1 MSNNGQFKRR
11 NYFINKEFQGK
22 TIFHYFILL
31 ALGSILFVG
40 IFSFF
45 SSNTLSIVYDNY
57 HLRLGTTPGILFKKM
72 LSTQWLFIVIGGIA
86 VIFITMRLTHR
97 VAGPFY
103 RFEKGLD
110 EMIDHDISKKII
122 LRQKDEGKDL
132 AVKINGFNSALSTQL
147 ALIGDANSTI
157 AISARMLEKELSQPE
172 KNPTEI
178 SRLIGIIKESQ
189 RNIETEINPYTFNT
203 SLRP

>member
-97 VAGPFY
+97 
-103 RFEKGLD
+103 
-110 EMIDHDISKKII
+110 
-122 LRQKDEGKDL
+122 
-132 AVKINGFNSALSTQL
+132 
-147 ALIGDANSTI
+147 
-157 AISARMLEKELSQPE
+157 PE